1 MRIFIVSITLLNDKK
16 QILNVDF
23 EFYIEKLLN
32 LLYDKINCF
41 GISDSRSFKTV
52 VVIISAN

>member
-1 MRIFIVSITLLNDKK
+1 MRIFIVTITLLNEKR

-32 LLYDKINCF
+32 LLYDKINCLVF
-41 GISDSRSFKTV
+41 LTQDPLKLLLL
-52 VVIISAN
+52 